1 MQVGEN
7 LKKWQISVKNQ
18 NKAPTH
24 MIKLDGKL
32 KGDKKKYLIGITLL
46 IVINTILFGLL
57 IKGSRTENFLVALNA
72 NLIGL
77 NIVGFILGTIVAIF
91 PKMDLIYSKKY
102 LRASLLT
109 IFTIQLI
116 ETIGLSIIGIMTL
129 AGWY

>member
-1 MQVGEN
+1 
-7 LKKWQISVKNQ
+7 
-18 NKAPTH
+18 

-77 NIVGFILGTIVAIF
+77 NIVGFILGAIVAIF
-91 PKMDLIYSKKY
+91 PKMD
-102 LRASLLT
+102 
-109 IFTIQLI
+109 
-116 ETIGLSIIGIMTL
+116 
-129 AGWY
+129 